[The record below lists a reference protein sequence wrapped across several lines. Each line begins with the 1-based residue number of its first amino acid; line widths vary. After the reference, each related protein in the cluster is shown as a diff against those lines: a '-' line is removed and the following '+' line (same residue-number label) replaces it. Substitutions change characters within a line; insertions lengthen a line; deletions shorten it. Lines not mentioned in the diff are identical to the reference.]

1 MSEINTQVVLNRLP
15 SGLPDPDDF
24 GMATTPI
31 PEPDEGQF
39 LAQTLYL
46 SVDPY
51 IRSVMSGR
59 HFYGAPEPGSVVRG
73 RTISR
78 IIKSRHPVFKEGN
91 VVNMESG
98 MQAYALS
105 DGEDVFLT
113 NTGPAPLSTG
123 LGILGMPGLTAFTAM
138 TGPAQLDADDTV
150 VVSAASGAVGSMV
163 GQIAKIFG
171 ARAIGIAGSGEKCRF
186 VTEQAKFDACINYKT
201 EDVDERLAE
210 LCPDGVDIFFDNTGG
225 ALQQVVMH
233 KHLALYSRVI
243 LCGMMTQYNED
254 TPPPGPNLGPCVKQ
268 RASVIGFVVYDH
280 EHRRLEFEEFALKW
294 FAEGRLAY
302 VEDMYEGLEQAV
314 PAFCALMR
322 GQNFGKTL
330 VHVAD

>member
-1 MSEINTQVVLNRLP
+1 MTEMNTQVVLKRLP

-24 GMATTPI
+24 EMAEAAI
-31 PEPDEGQF
+31 PEPAKGEF

-59 HFYGAPEPGSVVRG
+59 HFYGAPKPGTVVRG

-78 IIKSRHPVFKEGN
+78 IIKSRHPIFKEGN

-105 DGEDVFLT
+105 DGDDVFLT
-113 NTGPAPLSTG
+113 DTGTAPLSTG
-123 LGILGMPGLTAFTAM
+123 LGILGMPGLTAFTSM
-138 TGPAQLDADDTV
+138 TGPAELAPGETV

-163 GQIAKIFG
+163 GQITKILG
-171 ARAIGIAGSGEKCRF
+171 GRAIGIAGSDEKCRF
-186 VTEQAKFDACINYKT
+186 VTEEAKFDACINYKT
-201 EDVDERLAE
+201 EDVDVRLAE
-210 LCPDGVDIFFDNTGG
+210 LCPDGVDVFFDNTGG
-225 ALQQVVMH
+225 ELQSIVMH

-243 LCGMMTQYNED
+243 LCGMMTQYNAD

-280 EHRRLEFEEFALKW
+280 EHRRLEFEQAAHRW
-294 FAEGRLAY
+294 FADGKLAY
-302 VEDMYEGLEQAV
+302 KEDMYEGLDQAV

-330 VHVAD
+330 VHVTD